1 MATAYA
7 CLARLGLDED
17 ADARAIRRAYARELK
32 RIDQARDPEAFQQL
46 RASYETALDWA
57 AWAASQAAPD
67 QAPAPAPLPDT
78 GPVPLPD
85 SGPAAVP
92 LDALQAALALDAAL
106 AREMSGDDKVPEP
119 TPSELGSLVFEAFV
133 GAMPALARYRGE
145 SAEPAWHDALRAA
158 LADERLLNFDARLRF
173 EQALAHLLATGW
185 RSGHEVLFPVAASV
199 FGWDQGRRTLGRLGQ
214 AGRLLDLAL
223 EERAGFASQDVET
236 RAHQREALALVRR
249 PEPVAD
255 SMIVR
260 AAPVLEQMAH
270 RFPYWLPVIAPSD
283 KIDLWRARQG
293 EGTGRPFEVEDTAP
307 PAAPRFAW
315 DWRWLLA
322 GLVVLFIVFTA
333 RVQDAPRRP
342 PVQRAPPVR
351 DTLPDEPPP
360 QARLEEI
367 ASRIHYRSG
376 PDAGSSVQRARF
388 EVFLDEDGKV
398 IGVNRKE
405 SVADSAFMAAAEK
418 AILETRP
425 FPRRTA
431 KIFYLNYEVTPS
443 RAPFR
448 RGETRPDSVRPHA
461 PAPAG
466 HAPGGT
472 DKGANAGA
480 DYRAAAEAAS
490 AAARAAAE
498 SAVEAAAGDTV
509 PPAAP
514 PEH

>member
-7 CLARLGLDED
+7 FLARLGLDED

-32 RIDQARDPEAFQQL
+32 RIDQERDPDAFQQL
-46 RASYETALDWA
+46 RASYETALEWA

-67 QAPAPAPLPDT
+67 AAPGPGAAPD
-78 GPVPLPD
+78 D
-85 SGPAAVP
+85 GPAQVRPQIPA
-92 LDALQAALALDAAL
+92 DALQAALALDAVL
-106 AREMSGDDKVPEP
+106 AREAPGHADTAPEP

-133 GAMPALARYRGE
+133 AAMPALARYRGE
-145 SAEPAWHDALRAA
+145 LAEPAWHDALRAA

-173 EQALAHLLATGW
+173 GQALAHLLATGW

-199 FGWDQGRRTLGRLGQ
+199 FGWDQDRRTLGRLGQ

-223 EERAGFASQDVET
+223 EERAGFASQDVQT
-236 RAHQREALALVRR
+236 RAHQREALALVRG
-249 PEPVAD
+249 PDPVAD

-260 AAPVLEQMAH
+260 VAPVLEQMAQ
-270 RFPYWLPVIAPSD
+270 RFPYWLPVIAPAD
-283 KIDLWRARQG
+283 TIDLWRARHG
-293 EGTGRPFEVEDTAP
+293 EGKGRPFEVEDMAP
-307 PAAPRFAW
+307 PAPPRFAW

-322 GLVVLFIVFTA
+322 GLVVLVIVFMA
-333 RVQDAPRRP
+333 LMQDTPRRP
-342 PVQRAPPVR
+342 PVQRAPPVQ

-367 ASRIHYRSG
+367 ASRIHYRPG
-376 PDAGSSVQRARF
+376 RDAGSGVQRARF

-405 SVADSAFMAAAEK
+405 SVADPAFMAAAEK

-443 RAPFR
+443 HAPFR
-448 RGETRPDSVRPHA
+448 RGDTRPEWARPHA

-466 HAPGGT
+466 PAPGGA
-472 DKGANAGA
+472 DEGA

-498 SAVEAAAGDTV
+498 SAVDPAAANMD
-509 PPAAP
+509 PPAGP